1 MSRLVH
7 GAAVLVAVGVGCALL
22 GGWAWSQAPAQPPA
36 GSGLRVAV
44 VNLTRVWDGCQ
55 KRVSLDAKL
64 TQLRETKAQAL
75 REKAEEITQL
85 SQKLELLAPGST
97 QRDQAERELQQKQV
111 ENRNLADLST
121 QEVARKYLE
130 YWDVVYNDI
139 CAATDK
145 VAQQEGYDLVLKTV
159 NRRPRT
165 GNLQE
170 LQGKIEGMTVLYA
183 AARLDLTE
191 KVLTSLNE
199 EFARTPETKE
209 SPQ

>member
-7 GAAVLVAVGVGCALL
+7 AGAALVALGVGCALL
-22 GGWAWSQAPAQPPA
+22 GTRAWSQAPAQPPA

-130 YWDVVYNDI
+130 YWDIVYNDI

-170 LQGKIEGMTVLYA
+170 LQGKIEGMTVL
-183 AARLDLTE
+183 
-191 KVLTSLNE
+191 
-199 EFARTPETKE
+199 
-209 SPQ
+209 